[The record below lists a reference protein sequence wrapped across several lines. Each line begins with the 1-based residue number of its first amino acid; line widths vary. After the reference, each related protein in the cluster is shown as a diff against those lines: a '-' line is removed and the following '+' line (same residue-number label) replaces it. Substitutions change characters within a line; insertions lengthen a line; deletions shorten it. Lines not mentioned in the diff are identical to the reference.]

1 MAGAVAERVSDAVVS
16 RLAHLFQT
24 HPAWLSAAR
33 VLRADANSAVYF
45 SHLPGE
51 PWQLFGRNGTTH
63 LEPGLPEDPDF
74 VFRFTPASV
83 DRLAAVRGGV
93 GVFAIELFS
102 LILEEDEDVRI
113 GFRIVSSL
121 PTLAGRGYLHLLV
134 AGGPRVLA
142 FGAKR
147 GVRGLADL
155 HRLVRRLSSRG
166 PEPWE
171 VRGA

>member
-1 MAGAVAERVSDAVVS
+1 MAGAAAERAYDEVVAK
-16 RLAHLFQT
+16 LARLFQN

-63 LEPGLPEDPDF
+63 LAPGLPRDPDF

-93 GVFAIELFS
+93 GDFAIELFS
-102 LILEEDEDVRI
+102 LILEDDEDVRV

-142 FGAKR
+142 FGAGR

-155 HRLVRRLSSRG
+155 HRLVRRLRSRG

-171 VRGA
+171 VVG